1 MKKTA
6 KNVLGLFFCILMI
19 SMCTGTIPAFAASS
33 GMIHIQLEDL
43 DSDSSDKK
51 GVSFELYCVGTV
63 GDSGEPVFDT
73 KYNITAYPKTA
84 EETEQV
90 IQQISTALDIDA
102 QETAVTDENGEAV
115 FRGLA
120 DGIYYIKA
128 VNAKGYGTVEP
139 VLVHLPFSSAGI
151 GAGSRLDRI
160 SRSSQT
166 MRKAIRKLAM
176 EPAAIRVTQ
185 SCCSDRRPVT
195 APRLQVHCS
204 YLRQPSH
211 SLPGLLSEKENR
223 NSANRR
229 YSTSV
234 GCRLFFL
241 YFKKIIFY
249 SILFT
254 FLQFLGD
261 IP

>member
-115 FRGLA
+115 SAVWQMAYITSKRQCKRLRHSGASF
-120 DGIYYIKA
+120 GIS
-128 VNAKGYGTVEP
+128 P
-139 VLVHLPFSSAGI
+139 VSSAGT
-151 GAGSRLDRI
+151 GAGSRLEYEVYAKP
-160 SRSSQT
+160 
-166 MRKAIRKLAM
+166 KASASPSTPDK
-176 EPAAIRVTQ
+176 PT
-185 SCCSDRRPVT
+185 D
-195 APRLQVHCS
+195 PR
-204 YLRQPSH
+204 
-211 SLPGLLSEKENR
+211 
-223 NSANRR
+223 
-229 YSTSV
+229 
-234 GCRLFFL
+234 
-241 YFKKIIFY
+241 
-249 SILFT
+249 
-254 FLQFLGD
+254 
-261 IP
+261 

>member
-139 VLVHLPFSSAGI
+139 VLVHLPFSSAGT
-151 GAGSRLDRI
+151 GAGSRL
-160 SRSSQT
+160 
-166 MRKAIRKLAM
+166 
-176 EPAAIRVTQ
+176 E
-185 SCCSDRRPVT
+185 
-195 APRLQVHCS
+195 
-204 YLRQPSH
+204 
-211 SLPGLLSEKENR
+211 
-223 NSANRR
+223 
-229 YSTSV
+229 
-234 GCRLFFL
+234 
-241 YFKKIIFY
+241 
-249 SILFT
+249 
-254 FLQFLGD
+254 
-261 IP
+261 

>member
-1 MKKTA
+1 MS
-6 KNVLGLFFCILMI
+6 LSEWIILYHEFP
-19 SMCTGTIPAFAASS
+19 SL
-33 GMIHIQLEDL
+33 IQLEDL

-139 VLVHLPFSSAGI
+139 VLVHLPFSSAGT
-151 GAGSRLDRI
+151 GAGSRLEYEVYAKPKASASP
-160 SRSSQT
+160 SRKKEYILYLHQVVQS
-166 MRKAIRKLAM
+166 M
-176 EPAAIRVTQ
+176 ESGR
-185 SCCSDRRPVT
+185 
-195 APRLQVHCS
+195 
-204 YLRQPSH
+204 
-211 SLPGLLSEKENR
+211 
-223 NSANRR
+223 
-229 YSTSV
+229 
-234 GCRLFFL
+234 
-241 YFKKIIFY
+241 
-249 SILFT
+249 
-254 FLQFLGD
+254 
-261 IP
+261 

>member
-139 VLVHLPFSSAGI
+139 VLVHLPFSSAGT
-151 GAGSRLDRI
+151 GAGSRLEYEVYAKPKASAKPTDPVKPDQPKQPNNEK
-160 SRSSQT
+160 SNPETSDGTSSNT
-166 MRKAIRKLAM
+166 SNIASLFGPKTGDSTPIAGALLLLAAGIALIAGAVVRKRK
-176 EPAAIRVTQ
+176 Q
-185 SCCSDRRPVT
+185 
-195 APRLQVHCS
+195 
-204 YLRQPSH
+204 
-211 SLPGLLSEKENR
+211 K
-223 NSANRR
+223 
-229 YSTSV
+229 
-234 GCRLFFL
+234 
-241 YFKKIIFY
+241 
-249 SILFT
+249 
-254 FLQFLGD
+254 
-261 IP
+261 